1 MGDFL
6 SQLLQLIKDLAPFRV
21 VEPWED
27 GFYLTF
33 SRVGKR
39 VGPGIWPV
47 VPYFQD
53 VKALSVAESRLTT
66 PMLNVVLT
74 NGQRLAFSV
83 SARVKVVD
91 VVRALVDVGTYQETI
106 GEEVAAF
113 VADFLAEARADRFE
127 TVQKRRNMIA
137 EATTLLNE
145 RTRVYGVEVIEI
157 QFTNWILDIKTY
169 RLLNDSSLSPPTLT
183 W

>member
-1 MGDFL
+1 MGDFFGR
-6 SQLLQLIKDLAPFRV
+6 LLDWLREAWPFRT

-33 SRVGKR
+33 AQLGKR

-47 VPYFQD
+47 VPYFQE
-53 VKALSVAESRLTT
+53 VKCLSIAEARLTT
-66 PMLNVVLT
+66 PMLHIMLT
-74 NGQRLAFSV
+74 NGKQLAFSV
-83 SARVKVVD
+83 SARVRVVD
-91 VVRALVDVGTYQETI
+91 VVKALVDVGTYQETT

-113 VADFLAEARADRFE
+113 VADFLSEAPAERFE
-127 TVQKRRNMIA
+127 TTRKRRNLIA
-137 EATTLLNE
+137 EAVTLLNE

-157 QFTNWILDIKTY
+157 QFTNWILGVRAY
-169 RLLNDSSLSPPTLT
+169 RLLNDSALSPPSLT